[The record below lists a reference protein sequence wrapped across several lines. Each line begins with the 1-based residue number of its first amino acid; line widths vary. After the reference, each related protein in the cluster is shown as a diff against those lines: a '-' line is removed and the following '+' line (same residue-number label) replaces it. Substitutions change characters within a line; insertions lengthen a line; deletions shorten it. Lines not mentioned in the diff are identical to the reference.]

1 MNTLFQN
8 AIRGRPQKT
17 PPIWFMRQAG
27 RYHRHYQNLRSKY
40 SFEQL
45 CRQPELAAQV
55 AMGPIEDFD
64 FDVAILFSDILFP
77 LDGLGLQPSYSDA
90 GPKLQKSL
98 RDGYTIAHK
107 DVENFVQK
115 SLNELQF
122 QAQALK
128 LTREILPKS
137 KSLIGFVG
145 GLWTLF
151 VYACEGG
158 HAGSMTFPKDH
169 FFRDEIFVKTLT
181 QVIHD
186 NIKMQ
191 IEAGAEVVMI
201 FDTAAGEVS
210 HQFFQMHLAPILIKW
225 ANEFSGRLGYYS
237 KGTQSSFFN
246 TEFLNAPWAGRGVDH
261 RWDLPLLLQ
270 EKNKKTNLGF
280 LQGNFDQAL
289 LFQESVRFEK
299 SLQTYLQPYKNL
311 SEAERAGWVCGLG
324 HGVLP
329 KTPEAHV
336 KKFIESVRKAFA

>member
-1 MNTLFQN
+1 MNSLFKN
-8 AIRGRPQKT
+8 AIEGKAQKT

-27 RYHRHYQNLRSKY
+27 RYHKHYQGLRAQHT
-40 SFEQL
+40 FEQL

-64 FDVAILFSDILFP
+64 YDVAILFSDILFP
-77 LDGLGLQPSYSDA
+77 LDGLGLQLSYSDA
-90 GPKLQKSL
+90 GPKLEKSL
-98 RDGYTIAHK
+98 AAGYTIASN
-107 DVENFVQK
+107 DVDSFAQK
-115 SLNELQF
+115 ALSELRF

-128 LTREILPKS
+128 ITREMLPTS

-158 HAGSMTFPKDH
+158 HSGSMTFPKDH
-169 FFRDEIFVKTLT
+169 FFKDPNFLKALT
-181 QVIHD
+181 QVVYG
-186 NIKMQ
+186 NIKLQ

-210 HQFFQMHLAPILIKW
+210 HQFFQEHLAPTLIKW
-225 ANEFSGRLGYYS
+225 AHEFPGRLGYYS
-237 KGTQSSFFN
+237 KGTQSSFFSP
-246 TEFLNAPWAGRGVDH
+246 EFMNAPWAGRGVDH
-261 RWDLPLLLQ
+261 RWHLPDLLK
-270 EKNKKTNLGF
+270 EKNKNKKAGF

-289 LFQESVRFEK
+289 LFQDTSRFEK
-299 SLQTYLQPYKNL
+299 SLQSYLRPYTEL

-329 KTPEAHV
+329 KTPEVHV
-336 KKFIESVRKAFA
+336 KKFIETVRKVFS

>member
-1 MNTLFQN
+1 MNSQFKN
-8 AIRGRPQKT
+8 AIASQPQKT

-27 RYHRHYQNLRSKY
+27 RYHKHYQGLRAKH

-64 FDVAILFSDILFP
+64 YDVAILFSDILFP
-77 LDGLGLQPSYSDA
+77 LDGLGMQLSYSDA
-90 GPKLQKSL
+90 GPKLEKSL
-98 RDGYTIAHK
+98 ASGYTIAAG
-107 DVENFVQK
+107 DVDTFVQK
-115 SLNELQF
+115 ALSELKF

-128 LTREILPKS
+128 ITREMLPAS

-158 HAGSMTFPKDH
+158 HSGSMTFPKNH
-169 FFRDEIFVKTLT
+169 FFQDQNFLKALT
-181 QVIHD
+181 AVVHD
-186 NIKMQ
+186 NIKLQ

-210 HQFFQMHLAPILIKW
+210 HQFFKEHLAPTLMKW
-225 ANEFSGRLGYYS
+225 SHEFPGRLGYYS
-237 KGTQSSFFN
+237 KGTQPSFFTPDFIN
-246 TEFLNAPWAGRGVDH
+246 SPWAGRGVDH
-261 RWDLPLLLQ
+261 RCDLPSLLK
-270 EKNKKTNLGF
+270 EKNAAKKSGF

-289 LFQESVRFEK
+289 LFQETSRFEK
-299 SLQTYLQPYKNL
+299 SLQSYLKPYLEL
-311 SEAERAGWVCGLG
+311 SEADRAGWVCGLG

-329 KTPEAHV
+329 KTPEIHV
-336 KKFIESVRKAFA
+336 HKFIETVRKAFS

>member
-1 MNTLFQN
+1 MNPLFRN
-8 AIRGRPQKT
+8 AIESKPQKM

-27 RYHRHYQNLRSKY
+27 RYHHHYQNLRAQH

-55 AMGPIEDFD
+55 ALGPVLDFD
-64 FDVAILFSDILFP
+64 YDVSILFSDILFP
-77 LDGLGLQPSYSDA
+77 LDGLGLQLSYSDA

-98 RDGYTIAHK
+98 KNGFSIAPEAIDETVGKALH
-107 DVENFVQK
+107 Q
-115 SLNELQF
+115 LNF
-122 QAQALK
+122 QADALK
-128 LTREILPKS
+128 LTRELLPAS

-158 HAGSMTFPKDH
+158 HAGAMTFPKDRY
-169 FFRDEIFVKTLT
+169 FSDPNFVQALT
-181 QVIHD
+181 QLIRA
-186 NIKMQ
+186 NIQLQ

-210 HQFFQMHLAPILIKW
+210 HQFFQHHLQKTLIQW
-225 ANEFSGRLGYYS
+225 ALEFPHRLGYYS
-237 KGTQSSFFN
+237 KGTQASFFSP
-246 TEFLNAPWAGRGVDH
+246 EFLAAPWAGRGVDH
-261 RWDLPLLLQ
+261 RWNLPQLLK
-270 EKNKKTNLGF
+270 EKSKSSRRGF

-289 LFQESVRFEK
+289 LFQETSRFEK
-299 SLQTYLQPYKNL
+299 SLQEYLRPYTES

-336 KKFIESVRKAFA
+336 HKMIETVRKAFS